1 MKKVEPRDRR
11 VQRTRQALHEALV
24 DLILEKGFEK
34 VTVQDIIDRANV
46 GRSTFY
52 LHYRDTED
60 LLLGGFDRLWTLLG
74 NHVDERGKNNVS
86 VWDLSLLVFQ
96 HAQSYT
102 SIAKAVLG
110 KQSGR
115 VMFGHMQRQLSA
127 LMREALQPHW
137 TTNNSVP
144 LDLAVHHLASSLLSQ
159 LAWWVD
165 HDVPYSAEQMNTLF
179 QQLTRPG
186 LEAITAVGPVD
197 HRFRERAD

>member
-1 MKKVEPRDRR
+1 MKVDPRDRR

-24 DLILEKGFEK
+24 ELILEKGFEK

-60 LLLGGFDRLWTLLG
+60 LLLGGFDRLWVLLG
-74 NHVDERGKNNVS
+74 DHVKEKGKHNVT

-102 SIAKAVLG
+102 RVAKAVLG

-115 VMFGHMQRQLSA
+115 VMFGHMQKHLSA
-127 LMREALQPHW
+127 LMREALQGHW
-137 TTNNSVP
+137 TEDKAVP
-144 LDLAVHHLASSLLSQ
+144 LDFAVHHLASSLLSQ

-165 HDVPYSAEQMNTLF
+165 HDIPYSAEHMNTFF

-186 LEAITAVGPVD
+186 LEAIVATT
-197 HRFRERAD
+197 R